1 MLNDYTVNI
10 TYKNRALEPV
20 GERSYPFES
29 YCAEQKFNI
38 TRTLIDIE
46 NAFYR
51 FEKGKPKELWDKEE
65 QEFFQH
71 IRHKLLDV
79 ANNIERLPQNLCRN
93 GVNINSMKSSE
104 YFAGIIAENTHNK

>member
-1 MLNDYTVNI
+1 MRNDYTVNI

-20 GERSYPFES
+20 GERSYPFAS

-46 NAFYR
+46 NVFYHFNNGR
-51 FEKGKPKELWDKEE
+51 PKEMWEKED
-65 QEFFQH
+65 QEYFHH

-93 GVNINSMKSSE
+93 GVNISCMDSS
-104 YFAGIIAENTHNK
+104 